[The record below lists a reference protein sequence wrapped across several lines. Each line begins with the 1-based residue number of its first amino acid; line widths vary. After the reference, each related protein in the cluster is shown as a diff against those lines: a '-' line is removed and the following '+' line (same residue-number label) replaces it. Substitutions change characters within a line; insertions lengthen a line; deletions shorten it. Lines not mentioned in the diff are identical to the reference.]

1 MYCHFSPLP
10 APPPHCRRNT
20 VELNAI
26 SRDGDLSDAYLAG
39 LETFAA
45 EMNTLSTKGD
55 DSVPVLN
62 LDVNENRDTIQ
73 RGRALWALRRES
85 SSKQTVMQSTGR
97 VYKYLQ
103 FCTCDELCFLDSE
116 NQRRLVSAPET
127 IHICTSCTLPK
138 YGRASADDLGE
149 EGEEGVESDP

>member
-1 MYCHFSPLP
+1 MCVSPLLTTP
-10 APPPHCRRNT
+10 TPPYCRRNT

-26 SRDGDLSDAYLAG
+26 SHGGDLSDVYLAS

-55 DSVPVLN
+55 DSVPLLN

-85 SSKQTVMQSTGR
+85 WSKQTAMQSTGR

-116 NQRRLVSAPET
+116 NQRRLVSAPGT
-127 IHICTSCTLPK
+127 IHICTSCKIPK
-138 YGRASADDLGE
+138 FGRASADDLGE
-149 EGEEGVESDP
+149 EGDL